1 VAALITF
8 GGLAGMAQAA
18 TGGASLD
25 PVGPAGDA
33 RLAKDGT
40 AIPPAD
46 APRKVVKAI
55 EAANEIED
63 KPYKW
68 GGGHG
73 SWKDKGYDCSGA
85 VSYALRAA
93 GLVDTPLDSSGFMS
107 WGKRGKGDWITVYS
121 NSGHAYAVI
130 AGLRWDTS
138 MTSGDGPGWSKEMR
152 SSSGFK
158 VRNKGL

>member
-1 VAALITF
+1 MLTCAGNALAAN
-8 GGLAGMAQAA
+8 GGGV
-18 TGGASLD
+18 SV
-25 PVGPAGDA
+25 PVTPVPGDEA
-33 RLAKDGT
+33 KLNKDGT
-40 AIPPAD
+40 ASPPAD
-46 APRKVVKAI
+46 APPEVAKAI

-73 SWKDKGYDCSGA
+73 NWKDNGYDCSGA
-85 VSYALRAA
+85 VSYALHAA
-93 GLVDTPLDSSGFMS
+93 GLIDSPLDSSGFMH

-138 MTSGDGPGWSKEMR
+138 MTDGDGPGWSDEMR
-152 SSSGFK
+152 SSSGFTK
-158 VRNKGL
+158 THPNGL

>member
-25 PVGPAGDA
+25 PVGPPGKAKI
-33 RLAKDGT
+33 AKDGT
-40 AIPPAD
+40 AIPPSN
-46 APRKVVKAI
+46 APSKVVKAI
-55 EAANEIED
+55 EAANQIED

-73 SWKDKGYDCSGA
+73 DWKDSGYDCSGA
-85 VSYALRAA
+85 VSFALRAA
-93 GLVDTPLDSSGFMS
+93 KLVDTPLDSSGFMR

-138 MTSGDGPGWSKEMR
+138 MTPGDGPGWSSEMR